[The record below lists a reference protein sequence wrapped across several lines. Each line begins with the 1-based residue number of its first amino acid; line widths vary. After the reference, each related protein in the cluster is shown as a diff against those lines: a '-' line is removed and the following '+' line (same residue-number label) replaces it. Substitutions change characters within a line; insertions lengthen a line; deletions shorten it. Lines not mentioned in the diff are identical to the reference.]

1 MFDRRSELN
10 AAVKNFLDSNSKGL
24 RDDDFTAYFAL
35 VESRIS
41 NDILLINNQQLCI
54 DLGID
59 IKMLYTELQELVAL
73 RQKLYL
79 SPEAEKKNGYGR
91 RSR

>member
-1 MFDRRSELN
+1 MFDRKSELN
-10 AAVKNFLDSNSKGL
+10 AAVKNFFDSNSKILGM
-24 RDDDFTAYFAL
+24 DEFAAYFAL

-54 DLGID
+54 DLGVD
-59 IKMLYTELQELVAL
+59 VKMLYTELQELVVL

-91 RSR
+91 RSS